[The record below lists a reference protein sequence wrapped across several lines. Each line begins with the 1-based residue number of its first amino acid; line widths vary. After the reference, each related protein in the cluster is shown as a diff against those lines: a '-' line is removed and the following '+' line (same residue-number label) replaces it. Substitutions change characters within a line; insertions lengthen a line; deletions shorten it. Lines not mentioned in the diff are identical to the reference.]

1 MTRCSRPVYGLIF
14 LFRWRED
21 EEKKEE
27 PECPNGVWFANQVR
41 VLRFLL
47 CSEALADD
55 LADYRQRLCH
65 YCYVEHCEQHTRNR
79 AWRKFASLQGL
90 HQRLHTASTGRR
102 HRQLPICQRNPQFL
116 CKVSA
121 LLKNKYMCIDRADLY
136 YILVAF
142 DSSLPSKLTLSS
154 SP

>member
-1 MTRCSRPVYGLIF
+1 MMGCSRPVYGLIF

-21 EEKKEE
+21 EEMKEE
-27 PECPNGVWFANQVR
+27 PECPNGVWFANQVG
-41 VLRFLL
+41 VLRYLF
-47 CSEALADD
+47 CREALADD

-79 AWRKFASLQGL
+79 ARRKFAGFQGL
-90 HQRLHTASTGRR
+90 HQRLHTASKGRR
-102 HRQLPICQRNPQFL
+102 DRQLSICQRNPQFL

-121 LLKNKYMCIDRADLY
+121 LLKNENLGIDRADLF
-136 YILVAF
+136 YILGVF
-142 DSSLPSKLTLSS
+142 DSSLPSKLTLFS